1 VRGLAPPSGPQADHP
16 QGMEEPHRGE
26 EAARQGPS
34 ALSVDLPLRRLRTP
48 ETGEV
53 HWLILPTAVNAEVF
67 SLALENFAR
76 EVGAGKWKRIRLVID
91 GAGWHTAKRLRVPE
105 RIHIWSSYLR
115 THQSYNPR
123 KGYGL

>member
-1 VRGLAPPSGPQADHP
+1 
-16 QGMEEPHRGE
+16 MEEPHRGE
-26 EAARQGPS
+26 EAARQGPQRYQWTYLY
-34 ALSVDLPLRRLRTP
+34 AAFAHPKT
-48 ETGEV
+48 EEV

-76 EVGAGKWKRIRLVID
+76 EVGAGKRKRIRLVID